1 MLYRCVSVAINVLA
15 VEVSAVTNSVM
26 SQETV
31 ERRSLL
37 VVDAARCFYP
47 SCEIRLACRRPRCL
61 VLLKMLDTLP
71 EGATNL

>member
-31 ERRSLL
+31 
-37 VVDAARCFYP
+37 
-47 SCEIRLACRRPRCL
+47 
-61 VLLKMLDTLP
+61 
-71 EGATNL
+71 